1 MRHDKTP
8 FIKMAKADGQFVSV
22 IGNKLKGPAGWVT
35 PKGGTHV
42 RQGEGWLTYYED
54 LNADVQVY
62 VEGSQVQAVV
72 KTTGNDQY
80 HKTDVYRLDGK
91 TITATLLIRATGY
104 FTDGTMDYLPIQGTL
119 ICDGTAQTFTAQVP
133 TGKTCYRLDVQGIDL
148 TPDDMANYAYR
159 QANITLTNHGWT
171 LEAHAYVGPAGAL
184 NKAQATVSKTNP
196 KYGEQII
203 FQAIETHPDEWRFSH
218 WGTDVTNKD
227 NPLYV
232 TASPDT
238 VNQTAMFADASKIV
252 DFSIK
257 AYVENG
263 RVKAEVK
270 TLQNRSNQFVVVSFD
285 IYYTYHGETASVR
298 YSREVILNGQ
308 VSAYVFQ
315 DTQAEEVN
323 YLDNM
328 DIPLLNP
335 WVLGQVETEIGQPTV
350 FMRDSLAAGYS
361 SWSVTADDDDITTE

>member
-8 FIKMAKADGQFVSV
+8 FIRMAKADGSFADVT
-22 IGNKLKGPAGWVT
+22 GNKLMGPTGWVT

-42 RQGEGWLTYYED
+42 RYGEGWLTYYED

-62 VEGSQVQAVV
+62 VEGTQVRAVA

-80 HKTDVYRLDGK
+80 HKTGVYRENGK
-91 TITATLLIRATGY
+91 TVTAALLIRATGY
-104 FTDGTMDYLPIQGTL
+104 FTDGTADYLPIGGTL
-119 ICDGTAQTFTAQVP
+119 TCDGTARTFTAQAP
-133 TGKTCYRLDVQGIDL
+133 AGKTCYRLDVQSTDL
-148 TPDDMANYAYR
+148 TPAGMANYAYR
-159 QANITLTNHGWT
+159 QADITLTNHGWT

-184 NKAQATVSKTNP
+184 NKAQATVSKANP

-203 FQAIETHPDEWRFSH
+203 FQAVETHPDDWRFSH

-232 TASPDT
+232 TATPDT

-263 RVKAEVK
+263 RVKAEVR
-270 TLQNRSNQFVVVSFD
+270 TLQNRSNQFVAVSFD
-285 IYYTYHGETASVR
+285 IYYTYHGETMSVR
-298 YSREVILNGQ
+298 YSREVTLDGQ

-323 YLDNM
+323 YIDNT

-335 WVLGQVETEIGQPTV
+335 WVLGRVDVETGRPTV

-361 SWSVTADDDDITTE
+361 PWSVTADDDDITTE